1 MLATLARQAGL
12 AIANARLAEELGTR
26 LKELR
31 ASRARIVE
39 AEERA
44 RRRIERDIHDGSQQ
58 EIAALIARIGL
69 ARNQLRRDP
78 SLAIETLADVQS
90 EAQQALENLRQLASG
105 IHPSVL
111 TDRGIVEAIEARG
124 ARLPLDVMLES
135 DPDLR
140 TTRFDETVEGGVWFV
155 VSECFA
161 NTLKHSR
168 AQRVVV
174 RITRTDRQL
183 SVEVSDDGIGFD
195 PAAADPGGGLA
206 GLGDRIAAL
215 GGALDVESAPGAGT
229 RVRATLPAR
238 ERSLA

>member
-1 MLATLARQAGL
+1 M
-12 AIANARLAEELGTR
+12 
-26 LKELR
+26 
-31 ASRARIVE
+31 E

-44 RRRIERDIHDGSQQ
+44 RRRIERDIHEGS
-58 EIAALIARIGL
+58 
-69 ARNQLRRDP
+69 
-78 SLAIETLADVQS
+78 
-90 EAQQALENLRQLASG
+90 QQALENLRQLASG

-174 RITRTDRQL
+174 RSTRTDRQL

-195 PAAADPGGGLA
+195 PAAADA
-206 GLGDRIAAL
+206 GNASGA
-215 GGALDVESAPGAGT
+215 GALACLTIPSGSRSPRTTTSSA
-229 RVRATLPAR
+229 RACERCSRTPAR
-238 ERSLA
+238 WRSSPR